1 MSKTVSMWDFHLI
14 YIATCFVIL
23 GKPVFSITEMFEH
36 MKNYELLMAKI
47 ANWMKKDGKLF
58 VHIFTHQLLSYHFE
72 KGTKSHKSIWIK
84 LRYQYKISLSSIVI
98 EFPASDTK
106 YVCSFF

>member
-1 MSKTVSMWDFHLI
+1 
-14 YIATCFVIL
+14 
-23 GKPVFSITEMFEH
+23 MFEH

-72 KGTKSHKSIWIK
+72 KGTKSHKRHLAKIK
-84 LRYQYKISLSSIVI
+84 ILISFKIV
-98 EFPASDTK
+98 EFSASDRK
-106 YVCSFF
+106 YLCSF

>member
-1 MSKTVSMWDFHLI
+1 MSKTVSVWDYHLI
-14 YIATCFVIL
+14 DICSYLLCYIGKTCF
-23 GKPVFSITEMFEH
+23 FITEMFEH

-72 KGTKSHKSIWIK
+72 KGTKSHKRHLAKI
-84 LRYQYKISLSSIVI
+84 KISIQNFVK
-98 EFPASDTK
+98 F
-106 YVCSFF
+106 

>member
-1 MSKTVSMWDFHLI
+1 MFCSIFDVKNCQYVGLPFIH
-14 YIATCFVIL
+14 IATCFVIL
-23 GKPVFSITEMFEH
+23 GKPVFFITEMFEH

-72 KGTKSHKSIWIK
+72 KGTKSH
-84 LRYQYKISLSSIVI
+84 
-98 EFPASDTK
+98 
-106 YVCSFF
+106 